1 MKWND
6 VSKKPK
12 NGEEVLGFRTSSD
25 WGDEYLLCTF
35 FKKGTII
42 QDDYPVAG
50 NTPENR
56 LLDAIFNPKNKGKKV
71 IQEDCF
77 CFQEVNKDDL
87 LEWRVWRSIQ
97 KWARIYNPDGKASI
111 PRNIEIL
118 K

>member
-1 MKWND
+1 MVCSLEILFAVVFNAAFD
-6 VSKKPK
+6 ARRP
-12 NGEEVLGFRTSSD
+12 D
-25 WGDEYLLCTF
+25 
-35 FKKGTII
+35 
-42 QDDYPVAG
+42 P
-50 NTPENR
+50 
-56 LLDAIFNPKNKGKKV
+56 AIFNPKNKGKKV

>member
-50 NTPENR
+50 NTPGNR
-56 LLDAIFNPKNKGKKV
+56 PLDAIFNPKDKGKKV

>member
-1 MKWND
+1 M
-6 VSKKPK
+6 
-12 NGEEVLGFRTSSD
+12 
-25 WGDEYLLCTF
+25 CTF

-42 QDDYPVAG
+42 QDVYPVTG
-50 NTPENR
+50 NTPGNR

-111 PRNIEIL
+111 PR
-118 K
+118 KY